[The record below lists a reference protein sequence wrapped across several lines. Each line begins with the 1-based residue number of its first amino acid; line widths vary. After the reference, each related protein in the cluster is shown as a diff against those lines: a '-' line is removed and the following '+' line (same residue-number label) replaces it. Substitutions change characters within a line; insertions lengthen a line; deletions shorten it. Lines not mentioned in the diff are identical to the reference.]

1 MTALPNITRHRIVF
15 GLAGFSGAGKTT
27 LAETLIRYFA
37 EQKGLNVASIKHAHH
52 DFDPDQ
58 PGKDS
63 WRHRKAGA
71 RQMVISS
78 ARRRVKFT
86 ETPDGDEAD
95 LNTLLG
101 EISPADL
108 VLIEGYKKID
118 FPKVEIYRA
127 SLGHPF
133 IHETFPGVELIAT
146 DSPLQDCPLPQLDLN
161 APHAVAEAILS
172 HWGGNPSG
180 ART

>member
-1 MTALPNITRHRIVF
+1 MTALPNINRHGVVF

-27 LAETLIRYFA
+27 LAEILIANFTTR
-37 EQKGLNVASIKHAHH
+37 GMNVASIKHAHH

-71 RQMVISS
+71 QEMIISS

-86 ETPDGDEAD
+86 EVADGDEAD

-133 IHETFPGVELIAT
+133 IYQTCPGVELIAT
-146 DSPLQDCPLPQLDLN
+146 DSPLENCPLPQLDLN
-161 APHAVAEAILS
+161 KPDAIAEAILN
-172 HWGGNPSG
+172 HWGH
-180 ART
+180 

>member
-1 MTALPNITRHRIVF
+1 MTTLPNIKNHGLVF

-27 LAETLIRYFA
+27 LAEILIADFTAR
-37 EQKGLNVASIKHAHH
+37 GMRVASIKHAHH

-71 RQMVISS
+71 VEMIISS

-86 ETPDGDEAD
+86 EAPDGDEAD

-101 EISPADL
+101 EINPADL
-108 VLIEGYKKID
+108 VLIEGYKTID
-118 FPKVEIYRA
+118 FPKIEIFRA
-127 SLGHPF
+127 RLGHPF
-133 IHETFPGVELIAT
+133 IHETCPGVELIAT
-146 DSPLQDCPLPQLDLN
+146 DSPLEGCPLPQLDLN
-161 APHAVAEAILS
+161 TPDAIAEAILN
-172 HWGGNPSG
+172 HWG
-180 ART
+180 R